1 MPRVAVICG
10 TGMSSFPETLAS
22 FCSSESEVIHID
34 TPWGQ
39 VPVSLLSTDYGE
51 IVVIDRHHSDGTNR
65 TPPHMIEH
73 RANVHSADSV
83 NPDLIISINSVGT
96 MVDELPP
103 GKVGL
108 AGDILDLTTSPWSF
122 HDLDAKHSDRSLM
135 FDSHSSSICAD
146 VLTIEQGSVPN
157 MLVVAQ
163 CVGPQF
169 ESPSEIDALEK
180 LGAQVVGMTLG
191 PEQRLISELDTP
203 HISLVC
209 SSNWAAGRNPENPK
223 STIDHE
229 GVSTKASETK
239 KIVSKCIIELLSRM
253 DQ

>member
-1 MPRVAVICG
+1 
-10 TGMSSFPETLAS
+10 
-22 FCSSESEVIHID
+22 
-34 TPWGQ
+34 
-39 VPVSLLSTDYGE
+39 
-51 IVVIDRHHSDGTNR
+51 
-65 TPPHMIEH
+65 
-73 RANVHSADSV
+73 
-83 NPDLIISINSVGT
+83 

-103 GKVGL
+103 GQVGL
-108 AGDILDLTTSPWSF
+108 AGDILDLTSTPWTF

-135 FDSHSSSICAD
+135 FDSYSSSICVD
-146 VLTIEQGSVPN
+146 VLTIEQGSAPN

-229 GVSTKASETK
+229 GVSKIASETR
-239 KIVSKCIIELLSRM
+239 KIISKCIIELLNRM
-253 DQ
+253 NQ